1 MIAADK
7 RVLESSLASRTLTI
21 QSNLLRLYT
30 HNISAISLIAVLIGE
45 MVWDTNQIGWPSARR
60 FTKNPDYDHDEYP
73 FVQYMFFSLNCVA
86 LILCFYVIVISTI
99 YSMWGP
105 IMATNGQD
113 ASAVRLAAALLK
125 ENQFQIFV
133 LMNIVIVLILVGT
146 CFFLWSLLDS
156 INAAVCSTLMV
167 CGAVMVIH
175 YGFMTVRTFD
185 PNITLEK
192 IFFPYIELEEEQK
205 IVLAEQKSI
214 EKKLKVV

>member
-1 MIAADK
+1 
-7 RVLESSLASRTLTI
+7 
-21 QSNLLRLYT
+21 
-30 HNISAISLIAVLIGE
+30 
-45 MVWDTNQIGWPSARR
+45 
-60 FTKNPDYDHDEYP
+60 
-73 FVQYMFFSLNCVA
+73 
-86 LILCFYVIVISTI
+86 
-99 YSMWGP
+99 MWGP